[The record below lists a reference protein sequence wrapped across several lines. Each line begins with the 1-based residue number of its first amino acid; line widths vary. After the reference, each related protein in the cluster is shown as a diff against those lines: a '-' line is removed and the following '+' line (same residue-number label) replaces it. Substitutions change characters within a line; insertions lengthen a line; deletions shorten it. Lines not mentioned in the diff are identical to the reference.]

1 MEIVNCEVIHKA
13 FGKGTIIEQGNA
25 ILTVRF
31 SCGEKRFQYPEAFRT
46 FLQLSKDALNM
57 AIQEEISQLDRVKR
71 DAITTQSSMPQVI
84 TKHKAAKR
92 ARDERPNIAF
102 KCNYCDG
109 GASDKSVGFNGVCS
123 DAVIYNNIV
132 VERRTWCCSED
143 CSCPRYLNGEITR
156 EELEE
161 MCKDDGFICYES
173 QMLRDWKAMAGIV
186 QNGDRK
192 GQPMHLNQ
200 VQPNSLCILTT
211 RAPYST
217 EDDRYI
223 FAAFL
228 VDDTYGGDDL
238 DEGFVTTR
246 SEFRLQLSSEE
257 AHKMLFWNY
266 HANGKQPET
275 AAWNS
280 GLHRYMADEQAAQ
293 ILRDIVSLK
302 QNTPDAEFARRF
314 FETFCALTKI
324 DTNTLRMPQ
333 GALKQDT
340 YNSSEVVSS
349 K

>member
-1 MEIVNCEVIHKA
+1 MKIVNHEVKHKT
-13 FGKGTIIEQGNA
+13 FGKGIIIAQDNA

-31 SCGEKRFQYPEAFRT
+31 SSVEKRFQYPEAFRT
-46 FLQLSKDALNM
+46 FLQFSEDTLNI
-57 AIQEEISQLDRVKR
+57 AIQEEICQLDRAKR
-71 DAITTQSSMPQVI
+71 DAIIAQSSTPQAI
-84 TKHKAAKR
+84 TKPQALKR
-92 ARDERPNIAF
+92 SRDERPNIAF

-123 DAVIYNNIV
+123 DAVIYNNID
-132 VERRTWCCSED
+132 VEHRTWCCSED

-211 RAPYST
+211 RDPYST
-217 EDDRYI
+217 EDQRYI

-246 SEFRLQLSSEE
+246 SEFRLQLSPEE

-266 HANGKQPET
+266 HANGKQPEMV
-275 AAWNS
+275 AWNS
-280 GLHRYMADEQAAQ
+280 GLHRYMTDEQAAQ
-293 ILRDIVSLK
+293 ILRDIASLK
-302 QNTPDAEFARRF
+302 QNTRDAELAQRF

-324 DTNTLRMPQ
+324 DANTLRMPQ
-333 GALKQDT
+333 GALKQGGS
-340 YNSSEVVSS
+340 NSPKVVLLR
-349 K
+349 

>member
-132 VERRTWCCSED
+132 VERRTWCCSEN

-200 VQPNSLCILTT
+200 VQTNSLCILTT
-211 RAPYST
+211 RDPYST

-340 YNSSEVVSS
+340 SNSSEVVSS

>member
-1 MEIVNCEVIHKA
+1 MEIVNHEVIHKA
-13 FGKGTIIEQGNA
+13 FGKGTIIEQDNA

-46 FLQLSKDALNM
+46 FLRLSEDALNM
-57 AIQEEISQLDRVKR
+57 AVQEEINQFDRTKLDAMTAQSPMSQAITKQKAVKR
-71 DAITTQSSMPQVI
+71 S
-84 TKHKAAKR
+84 
-92 ARDERPNIAF
+92 RDERPNIAF

-123 DAVIYNNIV
+123 DAIIYNNIE
-132 VERRTWCCSED
+132 VEHRTWCCSED

-156 EELEE
+156 KELDK
-161 MCKDDGFICYES
+161 MCEDGGLVCYES
-173 QMLRDWKAMAGIV
+173 QMLRDWKAMAGFV

-211 RAPYST
+211 RDPNST
-217 EDDRYI
+217 EDERYI

-238 DEGFVTTR
+238 TEGFVTTR
-246 SEFRLQLSSEE
+246 SEFRLQLSPEE

-280 GLHRYMADEQAAQ
+280 GLHRYMTDEQAAQ
-293 ILRDIVSLK
+293 ILRDIAALK
-302 QNTPDAEFARRF
+302 QDTRDTDLAQRF
-314 FETFCALTKI
+314 FEKFCTLTRI

-333 GALKQDT
+333 GALKQE
-340 YNSSEVVSS
+340 NSNTTKVVSLR
-349 K
+349 